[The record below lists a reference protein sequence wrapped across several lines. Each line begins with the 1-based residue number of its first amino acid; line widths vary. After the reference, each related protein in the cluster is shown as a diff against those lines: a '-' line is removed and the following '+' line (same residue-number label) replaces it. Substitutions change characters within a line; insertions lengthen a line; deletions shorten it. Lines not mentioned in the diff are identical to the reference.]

1 MIHIPFEQ
9 QVKKALTELQK
20 EYPFIYPE
28 YEDVE
33 HYLRQLKNPENLS
46 LDGLLEFLLNSPNTE
61 IDDENQTILSRIKTL
76 DQNDYPIHLY
86 LDFPINASQANY
98 FIKNIRDK
106 AEQEKYREIQ
116 EEIEILLTKA
126 SISSEKQ
133 LDILANIISNLNK
146 PILHYEAKDNNV
158 IVRR

>member
-1 MIHIPFEQ
+1 MKNLSEF
-9 QVKKALTELQK
+9 
-20 EYPFIYPE
+20 
-28 YEDVE
+28 
-33 HYLRQLKNPENLS
+33 QLKNLSLSIETSKETVTCSLPASKVSVILDQIQENLRQS
-46 LDGLLEFLLNSPNTE
+46 FIE

-116 EEIEILLTKA
+116 EEIEILLTKT

-133 LDILANIISNLNK
+133 LELLANIISNLDK

-158 IVRR
+158 SVRRWR

>member
-1 MIHIPFEQ
+1 MKNLSKF
-9 QVKKALTELQK
+9 
-20 EYPFIYPE
+20 
-28 YEDVE
+28 
-33 HYLRQLKNPENLS
+33 QLKNLNLSIETSKGTVTCSLPASKVSMILDQIQENLRQS
-46 LDGLLEFLLNSPNTE
+46 FIE
-61 IDDENQTILSRIKTL
+61 IDDENQTILSQIKTL

>member
-1 MIHIPFEQ
+1 M
-9 QVKKALTELQK
+9 K
-20 EYPFIYPE
+20 EPSKFSFKNITLSIETSKETVTCSLPASKVSVILDQIQE
-28 YEDVE
+28 N
-33 HYLRQLKNPENLS
+33 LRQS
-46 LDGLLEFLLNSPNTE
+46 FIE

-133 LDILANIISNLNK
+133 LELLANIISNLDK
-146 PILHYEAKDNNV
+146 PILHYEAKNNNV
-158 IVRR
+158 SVRR